1 MNKEKLKHLLQE
13 LKNIFATKKELE
25 KIIEVVDEPP
35 VYVKPEIY
43 LSADPMII
51 PHNEVT
57 TVVFTPGFKQ
67 NDAGKISRVL
77 LKRENKVVLETTDLQ
92 KFTDYISYSHNG
104 AVVYK
109 LTINYHEGEVKSS
122 ALGIAYPDDNIKAGS
137 LTTNITINAYAP
149 SYYGV
154 IDNDYVDEDIISN
167 LNKVLNATNGYTI
180 NVSMKNQRSVFM
192 YPSSFG
198 TLSSI
203 KDANNFE
210 YINSYT
216 MSTIEY
222 KGVNYYVYILTD
234 PVTIT
239 DFKQMFS

>member
-25 KIIEVVDEPP
+25 KIIEVVDKPP

-43 LSADPMII
+43 LFADPLII

-109 LTINYHEGEVKSS
+109 LTIN
-122 ALGIAYPDDNIKAGS
+122 
-137 LTTNITINAYAP
+137 AYAP

-154 IDNDYVDEDIISN
+154 IDDDYVNEDIISN

-180 NVSMKNQRSVFM
+180 NVSMKNQRSIFM